1 MNIPEISINR
11 YVFAFMLSAVIVL
24 FGIVSYNRIGIDEF
38 PDIDVP
44 MITITTTLI
53 GADPDI
59 IDSTVTNIIETAVNS
74 TPGIEHIQSKSA
86 PGFSVVM
93 INFQLSKDIDVA
105 FNEVQTKINQVLRDL
120 PKDADP
126 PIIAKV
132 EFGTTPIL
140 WLTLQGDRTLQQLNL
155 YVKNILKKRLENI
168 NGVGEVRVGGE
179 RERNIRIN
187 LQPDRMAA
195 LAITIPDIISAFKRE
210 HIQMPGGFLV
220 GGNRE
225 DLVKLDIEFHKLED
239 IKKLIIAYRNNAP
252 LRLSRVAEVED
263 GLADYRQIAR
273 FNDQPCVSLGIVK
286 VTGSNS
292 VAIVEAVKDKLKK
305 DIIPQL
311 PPGLEI
317 KIASNDADFIE
328 ESVQAL
334 KEHLLLGTLFAA
346 LVVFAFLKSLRS
358 TLIISVAIPVS
369 LLGAIM
375 VMYFSG
381 YTFNKM
387 TMLGLLLLIG
397 IVVDDAIVVLENIFK
412 QRELGEVD
420 PKTAALTGTNQVV
433 FAVLAATFALV
444 CIFAPVIYMKGI
456 IGRFFQ
462 AFSVVVT
469 VGVLVSLFVSITL
482 TPMLCSRYL
491 VVKTQ
496 HGKLYQIWEKMLQ
509 SLEWLY
515 GKALFFSLNFRWIV
529 VVITIA
535 IVYIALPLF
544 GQLGKEFMPNE
555 DKGQFNI
562 TFKTPL
568 GSSLDYTNDRLTEI
582 EKILQQHEEIEGYLS
597 SIGTDATGQVSSGTI
612 SVRLTPLEGRKLK
625 QYDLLPILRKKM
637 AKIPGIQAFPTPVSV
652 IGGQRGEK
660 LQFKLTGPELA
671 KVAEYAN
678 ILNKKLITDP
688 DVGQVDLDLK
698 LDLPQ
703 LKLIIDRTRAA
714 DLGISGLDI
723 AYAVNALVGG
733 LDIAK
738 YNDEPGDGERYDI
751 RLKAES
757 GRIEQPQ
764 DFRRI
769 YLRSKTGE
777 LVRLDTVVSVQ
788 KILGPAVISR
798 FDLEYA
804 ADFYATPNA
813 SLGVA
818 INKVMTLSKDI
829 LPIGYAIKMTGR
841 AEEFSKTVHYISF
854 TFIMA
859 ILLVYMV
866 LASQFNSFIQ
876 PLVIMVAQPLAII
889 GGVFGLWFLN
899 HSLNIFS
906 MVGLVLLMGLVAK
919 NSILLVD
926 MTNQLRN
933 KGKGIDQALQ
943 EACPNRLRP
952 VLMTSLTVI
961 FAMFPAAL
969 GYGAGADTNAPL
981 AVAVIGGMLSSTLLT
996 LVVVPSMYSLVEN
1009 GFERI
1014 RLRHALSK
1022 KSEKNEKED

>member
-11 YVFAFMLSAVIVL
+11 HVFAFMLSAVIVL
-24 FGIVSYNRIGIDEF
+24 FGIVSYNKIGIDEYPEIDF
-38 PDIDVP
+38 PY
-44 MITITTTLI
+44 ITITTTLV

-59 IDSTVTNIIETAVNS
+59 IDATVTNIIETAVNS
-74 TPGIEHIQSKSA
+74 TPGIEHIQSRSA
-86 PGFSVVM
+86 PNVSVVVVM
-93 INFQLSKDIDVA
+93 FQLDKDIDVA
-105 FNEVQTKINQVLRDL
+105 FNEIQTKVNEVLRDL
-120 PKDADP
+120 PNKADP
-126 PIIAKV
+126 PIIAKL
-132 EFGTTPIL
+132 EFGTAPIM

-155 YVKNILKKRLENI
+155 YTKNILKKRLESI
-168 NGVGEVRVGGE
+168 DGVGEVRVAGE
-179 RERNIRIN
+179 RERTIRIN
-187 LQPDRMAA
+187 LKPDRMAA
-195 LAITIPDIISAFKRE
+195 LSITIPEIISAFKRE

-220 GGNRE
+220 GGSHE
-225 DLVKLDIEFHKLED
+225 DLIKLDIEFHKVED
-239 IKKLIIAYRNNAP
+239 IETLIIAYRNNAP
-252 LRLSRVAEVED
+252 VRLHQMAEVTD
-263 GLADYRQIAR
+263 GLADYRQISR
-273 FNDQPCVSLGIVK
+273 FNDIPCVSLGIVK
-286 VTGSNS
+286 VTGANS
-292 VAIVEAVKDKLKK
+292 VAIVKAVQEKLDT

-317 KIASNDADFIE
+317 KIAANDTDFIQE
-328 ESVQAL
+328 AVEAL
-334 KEHLLLGTLFAA
+334 KEHLLFGTLFAA
-346 LVVFAFLKSLRS
+346 LVVFIFLKSLRS
-358 TLIISVAIPVS
+358 TLIIAVAIPVS
-369 LLGAIM
+369 LLGAIT
-375 VMYFSG
+375 VMYFAG

-397 IVVDDAIVVLENIFK
+397 IVVDDAIVVLENIFR
-412 QRELGEVD
+412 QRELGEID
-420 PKTAALTGTNQVV
+420 PKAAALNGTNQVV
-433 FAVLAATFALV
+433 FAVLAATFALA

-456 IGRFFQ
+456 IGRFFT

-469 VGVLVSLFVSITL
+469 IGVLVSLFVSITL

-491 VVKTQ
+491 VVKKQ
-496 HGKLYQIWEKMLQ
+496 HGKIYQIWEKMLQ

-515 GKALFFSLNFRWIV
+515 SKALFFSLNFRWTV

-544 GQLGKEFMPNE
+544 GQLGKEFMPDE
-555 DKGQFNI
+555 DKGQFMI

-568 GSSLDYTNDRLTEI
+568 GSSLDYTNDRLKQI
-582 EKILQQHEEIEGYLS
+582 EKILAQYEEIEGYLS
-597 SIGTDATGQVSSGTI
+597 AIGTDATGQVSSGEIT
-612 SVRLTPLEGRKLK
+612 VRLTPLEHRNRK
-625 QYDLLPILRKKM
+625 QYEIIPILRKEM
-637 AKIPGIQAFPTPVSV
+637 ASIPGIQAFPTPISA
-652 IGGQRGEK
+652 IGGVRGEK
-660 LQFKLTGPELA
+660 LQFKLTGPELG

-678 ILNKKLITDP
+678 ILNKRLLVDP
-688 DVGQVDLDLK
+688 DIGQVDLDLK

-714 DLGISGLDI
+714 ELGISGLDI

-751 RLKAES
+751 RLKAEA
-757 GRIEQPQ
+757 GKIEQPQ

-769 YLRSKTGE
+769 YLRSKTGD
-777 LVRLDTVVSVQ
+777 LVRLDTVVSIQ
-788 KILGPAVISR
+788 KILGPAIISR
-798 FDLEYA
+798 YDLQYS
-804 ADFYATPNA
+804 ADFYSTPNA
-813 SLGVA
+813 ALGDA
-818 INKVMTLSKDI
+818 MKKVFALSKDI

-841 AEEFSKTVHYISF
+841 AAEFAKTVKYISF

-889 GGVFGLWFLN
+889 GGVFGLWFFG

-926 MTNQLRN
+926 MTNQFRN

-952 VLMTSLTVI
+952 VLMTSFTVVI
-961 FAMFPAAL
+961 AMLPAAL

-1009 GFERI
+1009 GFERV
-1014 RLRHALSK
+1014 RLRLALRK
-1022 KSEKNEKED
+1022 KSNNEDE